1 MKRAFPEDLPQTIER
16 NRLIEML
23 FNVAADLL
31 GGIRLRIAAERPR
44 PATQA
49 GAEAGF
55 LRLLGSRIEF
65 HVLTPRTARRARR
78 PAINAGTGDR
88 EDELSVAARI
98 APDNCI
104 PALVVA
110 VAGLGP
116 ADLGRTW
123 LGAGWLSRVRVQ

>member
-31 GGIRLRIAAERPR
+31 GGIRLRIAAERP
-44 PATQA
+44 
-49 GAEAGF
+49 
-55 LRLLGSRIEF
+55 
-65 HVLTPRTARRARR
+65 R